1 MAVACQL
8 LNVEVLIWSE
18 TSPCGFCG
26 EQSGTRQISLRVL
39 GFSCCYCS
47 TSVPYKFV
55 HYQLDIA
62 LAVDNIVK

>member
-1 MAVACQL
+1 MAITCQL

-18 TSPCGFCG
+18 TRPCGFCG
-26 EQSGTRQISLRVL
+26 EQSSTRRICLRVL
-39 GFSCCYCS
+39 GFSRCYCS

-55 HYQLDIA
+55 LYQLDIV